1 MWHQRPERKHRG
13 NNSLPLFFTDFP
25 IIEALTICVNQRAKV
40 FADPALAEATIRIV
54 NEIGEAQH
62 TPIYACCVMPD
73 HVHVVVAPMSVEL
86 GQWVS
91 RFKNEVQ
98 REARRLER
106 PTKFWQ
112 QSFWPRRVRS
122 ERDLALKIAY
132 VLDNPV
138 RAGLVRDWRDD
149 PFSCPKD

>member
-1 MWHQRPERKHRG
+1 M
-13 NNSLPLFFTDFP
+13 PLFTDVP
-25 IIEALTICVNQRAKV
+25 TRIEALTIRVNHRAKV
-40 FADPALAEATIRIV
+40 FADPALAEATVRIV
-54 NEIGEAQH
+54 SDVGEALH

-73 HVHVVVAPMSVEL
+73 HVHVVVEPMSSEL

-98 REARRLER
+98 REARRLEG

-112 QSFWPRRVRS
+112 RSFWPRRVRS

-138 RAGLVRDWRDD
+138 RAGLVSDWRDY
-149 PFSCPKD
+149 PFSYPRD

>member
-13 NNSLPLFFTDFP
+13 NNSIPLFTELVP
-25 IIEALTICVNQRAKV
+25 IIEALTICVNHRAKV
-40 FADPALAEATIRIV
+40 FANPALAEATVRIV
-54 NEIGEAQH
+54 NEIGEEH
-62 TPIYACCVMPD
+62 RTPIHACCVMPD
-73 HVHVVVAPMSVEL
+73 HVHVVVEPMRVEL

-98 REARRLER
+98 REARRLEH

-112 QSFWPRRVRS
+112 RSFWQRRVRS
-122 ERDLALKIAY
+122 ERDLAVKIAY

-138 RAGLVRDWRDD
+138 RAGLVGDWRDY

>member
-13 NNSLPLFFTDFP
+13 NHWIPLFTTKLP
-25 IIEALTICVNQRAKV
+25 IIEALTICVNHRVKV
-40 FADPALAEATIRIV
+40 FADPTLAEATVRIV
-54 NEIGEAQH
+54 NEIGEAQQ
-62 TPIYACCVMPD
+62 TPIHACCVMPD
-73 HVHVVVAPMSVEL
+73 HVHVVVEPMNVEL

-98 REARRLER
+98 REARRLGR

-112 QSFWPRRVRS
+112 RSFWPRRVRS

-132 VLDNPV
+132 VLNNPV
-138 RAGLVRDWRDD
+138 RAGLVSDWRDY